1 MVSRLTQSRG
11 LFRCWRKFV
20 VYPFLVEEFCDSAD
34 LRQQPMLPVASHR
47 AMPENRWRWSDR
59 PESGARC
66 GCSSMVEQEPSK
78 LMTAVRFRPPAPSR
92 CSSAV
97 EQRTC
102 NPLVA
107 GSTPAAGSK
116 TKGNWR
122 VTGSHTRLKRICAAV
137 RRGARTGGFNPLSP
151 VASRVGELS
160 KTHPKGEDGLA

>member
-47 AMPENRWRWSDR
+47 AMPENRWMWSDR

-66 GCSSMVEQEPSK
+66 GCSSMVEHRPSK
-78 LMTAVRFRPPAPSR
+78 PGMGVRFRPPAPSR

-116 TKGNWR
+116 KNH
-122 VTGSHTRLKRICAAV
+122 GSQPV
-137 RRGARTGGFNPLSP
+137 PGRRPATVLRPQPERGFAFS
-151 VASRVGELS
+151 S
-160 KTHPKGEDGLA
+160 KT

>member
-66 GCSSMVEQEPSK
+66 GCSSMVEHRPSK
-78 LMTAVRFRPPAPSR
+78 PGMGVRFRPPAPTRKAIDPVYAALIGADERNGGGS
-92 CSSAV
+92 CG
-97 EQRTC
+97 QRGT
-102 NPLVA
+102 
-107 GSTPAAGSK
+107 
-116 TKGNWR
+116 
-122 VTGSHTRLKRICAAV
+122 V
-137 RRGARTGGFNPLSP
+137 RRSSDTLS

-160 KTHPKGEDGLA
+160 ETHPKGEDGLA

>member
-116 TKGNWR
+116 KKH
-122 VTGSHTRLKRICAAV
+122 GSQPVPGRRPPRGRYRAV
-137 RRGARTGGFNPLSP
+137 LL
-151 VASRVGELS
+151 VGEFS
-160 KTHPKGEDGLA
+160 EAHQQ

>member
-66 GCSSMVEQEPSK
+66 GCSSMVEHRPSK
-78 LMTAVRFRPPAPSR
+78 PGMGVRFRPPAPRRSTVR
-92 CSSAV
+92 SLFRAGDHREEDTEPCFLLVNFRRHTSSNGKM
-97 EQRTC
+97 T
-102 NPLVA
+102 
-107 GSTPAAGSK
+107 
-116 TKGNWR
+116 
-122 VTGSHTRLKRICAAV
+122 
-137 RRGARTGGFNPLSP
+137 
-151 VASRVGELS
+151 
-160 KTHPKGEDGLA
+160 